1 VLAKAISSII
11 LENMVKPLSPQ
22 QASERIAQG
31 GVAVIDVREPH
42 EWIEGHVPTARLV
55 PLGQF
60 RQNPRAALTQDGVI
74 FVCAAG
80 VRSETAA
87 RLAAQAG
94 LKEVYNLTGGTRA
107 WVKSGLSLEHEAAVT
122 AAE

>member
-1 VLAKAISSII
+1 
-11 LENMVKPLSPQ
+11 
-22 QASERIAQG
+22 
-31 GVAVIDVREPH
+31 VIDVREPH
-42 EWIEGHVPTARLV
+42 EWVEGHIPSARLL

-60 RQNPRAALTQDGVI
+60 RQNPKALVVDPERAVV

-87 RLAAQAG
+87 RLSLQHG
-94 LKEVYNLTGGTRA
+94 FKEVFNLSGGTRA
-107 WVKSGLSLEHEAAVT
+107 WVKAGLPLEQESAVT

>member
-1 VLAKAISSII
+1 
-11 LENMVKPLSPQ
+11 MVKPLSPK

-31 GVAVIDVREPH
+31 GVEVIDVRDPH
-42 EWIEGHVPTARLV
+42 EWIDGHVPTARLV
-55 PLGQF
+55 PLAEL
-60 RQNPRAALTQDGVI
+60 RLNPRAALTHDGLI

-87 RLAAQAG
+87 RLAAQLG
-94 LKEVYNLTGGTRA
+94 FKEVYNLTGGTRG
-107 WVKSGLSLEHEAAVT
+107 WVKAGLALDHEPAVT

>member
-1 VLAKAISSII
+1 
-11 LENMVKPLSPQ
+11 MVKPLTPK

-31 GVAVIDVREPH
+31 GITVIDVREPH
-42 EWIEGHVPTARLV
+42 EWIDGHVPTARLV
-55 PLGQF
+55 PLARF
-60 RQNPRAALTQDGVI
+60 RQNPKSELTSDGVL

-87 RLAAQAG
+87 RLAAQSG
-94 LKEVYNLTGGTRA
+94 FKEVYNLTGGTRA
-107 WVKSGLSLEHEAAVT
+107 WVKAGLALDHEAAVT